1 MFCGDL
7 EGEGWGDG
15 RDAQERGDICIL
27 IAESWLLYSR
37 TLQSNYSPILKINL
51 KKITDSFPNPGVST
65 LYSSLIMILTPCFK
79 GC

>member
-1 MFCGDL
+1 MLCGDL

-51 KKITDSFPNPGVST
+51 KKKLQIVSQIQE
-65 LYSSLIMILTPCFK
+65 SVHCIQV
-79 GC
+79 